1 MSYSQPSVSGVA
13 LQEKAFE
20 FDRLRLHDT
29 VHNIMILTLFNDY
42 IGCTLQVTLK

>member
-1 MSYSQPSVSGVA
+1 MSCSQPSVSGIV

-29 VHNIMILTLFNDY
+29 VHNNYYDVNSF
-42 IGCTLQVTLK
+42 